1 MDDRADV
8 VSVFLCYPIRNR
20 ISDMIGFE
28 GLNTARSFVLLTI
41 TITIPL
47 LMVLR
52 NLCIFVVASLPS
64 WLFVDNV
71 LFCVTSCSGCTS
83 PPISVPSSVG
93 VAC

>member
-71 LFCVTSCSGCTS
+71 LCYLMLWLHITSHICAFLC
-83 PPISVPSSVG
+83 
-93 VAC
+93 